1 MSAVRKLK
9 TEDKQSRSTKV
20 LIASE
25 KCKGCGICTAFCP
38 VGMLSLGDTLN
49 SNGYPAVTL
58 AEGKACRG
66 CGRCYLMCPDLVF
79 TLLPAEDGP

>member
-1 MSAVRKLK
+1 MSAVRKLQ
-9 TEDKQSRSTKV
+9 TEGKQGQNTQV

-25 KCKGCGICTAFCP
+25 RCKGCGICTAFCP
-38 VGMLSLGDTLN
+38 VGMLALGDTLN
-49 SNGYPAVTL
+49 SNGYPVVTL

-79 TLLPAEDGP
+79 TLLPGGDGP